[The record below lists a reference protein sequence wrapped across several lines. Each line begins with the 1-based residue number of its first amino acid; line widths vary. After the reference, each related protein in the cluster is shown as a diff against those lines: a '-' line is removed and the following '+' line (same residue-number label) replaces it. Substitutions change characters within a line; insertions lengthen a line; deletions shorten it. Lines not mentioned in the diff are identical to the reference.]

1 MNSKTSA
8 PIPFNRPDVSESDR
22 QYLAQAII
30 GGHNSGNGVFTQR
43 VETAI
48 GETFET
54 HRALLT
60 TSCTHALEMSA
71 LLANLQPGDEVIV
84 PSYTFVSTAS
94 AFALFGAR
102 PVFVDSRSDTLN
114 IDATKIEAAVTPK
127 TRAICVVHY
136 GGVACEMEQ
145 ILQIAAK
152 HNLLLIED
160 NAHGLFARYKG
171 KYLGTFGALATQS
184 FHETKNIICGEGGAL
199 IVNDEALVERAEI
212 LREKGTN
219 RSRFLRGQVDKY
231 TWVDIGSSWVMS
243 DLLAAILYG
252 QLLRADDI
260 NTRRLQIWNR
270 YHTELSGWAQ
280 QHGVTTPYVPEG
292 CEHVGHVYHLRFG
305 NLAQR
310 TRFITALKDQQISAV
325 FHYQA
330 LNVSPVGQHFGG
342 YVGQCPV
349 AEHASDCLVRLPLFN
364 SMTDDQQSRVI
375 DAVQQFVP

>member
-1 MNSKTSA
+1 ML
-8 PIPFNRPDVSESDR
+8 PFNRPDISDGDR
-22 QYLAQAII
+22 EHLAQAVHS
-30 GGHNSGNGVFTQR
+30 GQSSGNGTFTQR
-43 VETAI
+43 VESAI
-48 GETFET
+48 GQKVGAI
-54 HRALLT
+54 RVLLT

-71 LLANLQPGDEVIV
+71 LLANLRAGDEVIV

-94 AFALFGAR
+94 AFALYGAR

-114 IDATKIEAAVTPK
+114 IDATKIEAAITPR

-152 HNLLLIED
+152 HKLLLIED
-160 NAHGLFARYKG
+160 NAHGLFAKYKG

-199 IVNDEALVERAEI
+199 IVNDESLVERAEI

-252 QLLRADDI
+252 QLQRADEI
-260 NTRRLQIWNR
+260 NDRRVQIWNQ
-270 YHTELSGWAQ
+270 YHAGLASWAEKN
-280 QHGVTTPYVPEG
+280 GVTTPFVPEG
-292 CEHVGHVYHLRFG
+292 CEHVGHVYHLRFEKPEH
-305 NLAQR
+305 R
-310 TRFITALKDQQISAV
+310 TKFISTLKDHQINCA

-330 LNVSPVGQHFGG
+330 LSTSPVGQSFGG

-364 SMTDDQQSRVI
+364 SMTNDQQSLVI
-375 DAVQQFVP
+375 EAVRAFRP

>member
-1 MNSKTSA
+1 MTFSI
-8 PIPFNRPDVSESDR
+8 IPFNDPFIAPSD
-22 QYLAQAII
+22 YELLIQAVANN
-30 GGHNSGNGVFTQR
+30 HSSGNGAFTQR
-43 VETAI
+43 VEEQIRSAT
-48 GETFET
+48 GTE
-54 HRALLT
+54 RALLT

-71 LLANLQPGDEVIV
+71 LLCNLAPGDEVIV

-94 AFALFGAR
+94 AFALYGAR

-114 IDATKIEAAVTPK
+114 IDASKIEAAITSK

-136 GGVACEMEQ
+136 GGVACEMEKIQ
-145 ILQIAAK
+145 DIASK
-152 HNLLLIED
+152 HKLMLIED
-160 NAHGLFARYKG
+160 NAHGLFAKYKG
-171 KYLGTFGALATQS
+171 KYLGAFESMATQS

-199 IVNDEALVERAEI
+199 IVNDERLVERAEI

-252 QLLRADDI
+252 QLQRADEI
-260 NTRRLQIWNR
+260 NSRRVKIWNQ
-270 YHTELSGWAQ
+270 YHSGLASWAEKFC
-280 QHGVTTPYVPEG
+280 VTTPFVPES
-292 CEHVGHVYHLRFG
+292 CEHVGHVYHLRFEKSE
-305 NLAQR
+305 QR
-310 TRFITALKDQQISAV
+310 TKFIATLKDQQINCV

-330 LNVSPVGQHFGG
+330 LNTSPVGQGFGG

-364 SMTDDQQSRVI
+364 SMTDDQQNRVI
-375 DAVQQFVP
+375 EAVRAFRP

>member
-1 MNSKTSA
+1 MNIH
-8 PIPFNRPDVSESDR
+8 PIPFNLPSLSSDDHKFLSEAMHSR
-22 QYLAQAII
+22 SIA
-30 GGHNSGNGVFTQR
+30 GNGPYTQR
-43 VETAI
+43 SEELIKASVQCLQI
-48 GETFET
+48 
-54 HRALLT
+54 LLT

-71 LLANLQPGDEVIV
+71 LLANLRPGDEVIV

-94 AFALFGAR
+94 AFALYGAR

-114 IDATKIEAAVTPK
+114 IDASKIEAAITSK

-136 GGVACEMEQ
+136 GGIACEMEQ
-145 ILQIAAK
+145 ILQIAIK

-160 NAHGLFARYKG
+160 NAHGLFAKYKG
-171 KYLGTFGALATQS
+171 KYLGTFGSMATQS

-199 IVNDEALVERAEI
+199 IVNDESLVERAEI

-243 DLLAAILYG
+243 DLLAAILFG
-252 QLLRADDI
+252 QLQRADEI
-260 NTRRLQIWNR
+260 NDRRIKIWNQ
-270 YHTELSGWAQ
+270 YHSGLASWAGTN
-280 QHGVTTPYVPEG
+280 GVTTPFVPEG
-292 CEHVGHVYHLRFG
+292 CEHVGHVYHLRFEKPE
-305 NLAQR
+305 QR
-310 TRFITALKDQQISAV
+310 TKFISVLKDQQINCV

-330 LNVSPVGQHFGG
+330 LNTSPVGQGFGG

-364 SMTDDQQSRVI
+364 SMTDEQQSQVI
-375 DAVQQFVP
+375 DAVKEFS

>member
-1 MNSKTSA
+1 MPQK
-8 PIPFNRPDVSESDR
+8 IPFNEPEISSGDFEFLSTAITDR
-22 QYLAQAII
+22 
-30 GGHNSGNGVFTQR
+30 HSSGNGAFTQR
-43 VETAI
+43 VEKVI
-48 GETFET
+48 GDKLAA

-60 TSCTHALEMSA
+60 SSCTHALEMSA

-94 AFALFGAR
+94 AFALYGAR

-114 IDATKIEAAVTPK
+114 IDATKIEAAITPK

-136 GGVACEMEQ
+136 GGVACETEQ

-160 NAHGLFARYKG
+160 NAHGLFAKYKG

-270 YHTELSGWAQ
+270 YHTELSPWAQ
-280 QHGVTTPYVPEG
+280 QHCVTTPFVPEG

-305 NLAQR
+305 TLAQR
-310 TRFITALKDQQISAV
+310 TKFISALKDQQISAV

-330 LNVSPVGQHFGG
+330 LHMSPVGQHFGG

>member
-1 MNSKTSA
+1 M
-8 PIPFNRPDVSESDR
+8 PIPFNRPDITAEDR
-22 QYLAQAII
+22 EFLVHAVA
-30 GGHNSGNGVFTQR
+30 GGHSSGNGVFTQR
-43 VETAI
+43 VEALTS
-48 GETFET
+48 ETMSAN
-54 HRALLT
+54 RSLLV

-94 AFALFGAR
+94 AFALYGAR

-114 IDATKIEAAVTPK
+114 IDAAKIETAITSK
-127 TRAICVVHY
+127 TRAICIVHY
-136 GGVACEMEQ
+136 GGIACEMELIQ
-145 ILQIAAK
+145 QIANR
-152 HNLLLIED
+152 HNLILVED
-160 NAHGLFARYKG
+160 NAHGLFAKYKG
-171 KYLGTFGALATQS
+171 KYLGTFGSLATQS

-199 IVNDEALVERAEI
+199 IINDERMIERAEI

-260 NTRRLQIWNR
+260 NARRLQIWNR
-270 YHTELSGWAQ
+270 YHTELSSWAQ
-280 QHGVTTPYVPEG
+280 QNGVTTPFVPEG

-305 NLAQR
+305 SLALR
-310 TRFITALKDQQISAV
+310 TRFIAALKEMQISAV

-330 LNVSPVGQHFGG
+330 LHMSPVGQHFGG

-349 AEHASDCLVRLPLFN
+349 AELASDCLVRLPLFN
-364 SMTDDQQSRVI
+364 SMTDDEQSRVI
-375 DAVQQFVP
+375 EAVQQFTP

>member
-1 MNSKTSA
+1 
-8 PIPFNRPDVSESDR
+8 
-22 QYLAQAII
+22 
-30 GGHNSGNGVFTQR
+30 
-43 VETAI
+43 
-48 GETFET
+48 
-54 HRALLT
+54 
-60 TSCTHALEMSA
+60 MSA

-94 AFALFGAR
+94 AFALYGAR

-114 IDATKIEAAVTPK
+114 IDAAKIEAAITPK
-127 TRAICVVHY
+127 TRAICIVHY
-136 GGVACEMEQ
+136 GGIACEMELIQ
-145 ILQIAAK
+145 QIADR
-152 HNLLLIED
+152 HNLILVED
-160 NAHGLFARYKG
+160 NAHGLFAKYKG

-199 IVNDEALVERAEI
+199 IVNDESMVERAEI

-260 NTRRLQIWNR
+260 NAHRLQIWNR
-270 YHTELSGWAQ
+270 YHTELSSWAQ
-280 QHGVTTPYVPEG
+280 QNGVTTPFVPEG

-305 NLAQR
+305 SLAQR
-310 TRFITALKDQQISAV
+310 TRFIAALKEMQISAV

-330 LNVSPVGQHFGG
+330 LHMSPVGQHFGG

-349 AEHASDCLVRLPLFN
+349 AELASDCLVRLPLFN
-364 SMTDDQQSRVI
+364 SMTDDEQSRVI
-375 DAVQQFVP
+375 EAVQQFTP